1 MCNARSFRLEDQVI
15 QFLIGLNDNFSMV
28 QTHVLLMEPLPALN
42 RVYSMVLHEESKSVP
57 DSSLTIDSK
66 ILVNASIV
74 G

>member
-1 MCNARSFRLEDQVI
+1 
-15 QFLIGLNDNFSMV
+15 MV